1 MNDVKAPFDWNQA
14 RAFLATAEAGS
25 LSKAARRLG
34 LTQPT
39 LSRQVAALEAEL
51 GVVLFERLG
60 RALVI
65 TPTGRDLLEHFRD
78 MGAAAGRVALAA
90 SGHSQAVAGRVSIT
104 CSDVFAA
111 YVLTPLLSELRAL
124 APGIEIEIIA
134 SNEVRDLQRREADI
148 AIRHLRPVPPELIG
162 RQVAEWRARLYAER
176 GYLARQGR
184 PAQVADLADMDFIG
198 FAPVE
203 RLVRTLQGFGL
214 PVRLGN
220 FRSVTDNGIAVAEM
234 ARRGLGI
241 AVMPD
246 VFAALLPEVDA
257 VLPDWPGIPV
267 PLWLVCHRELLTSRR
282 IRIVYDFL
290 AEALGRGAARNPSP
304 QNAHP

>member
-1 MNDVKAPFDWNQA
+1 MSDAAAPFDWNQA

-25 LSKAARRLG
+25 LSRAARQLR

-51 GVVLFERLG
+51 GVGLFDRLG
-60 RALVI
+60 KSLVL
-65 TPTGRDLLEHFRD
+65 TPAGRDLLNHFRD

-90 SGHSQAVAGRVSIT
+90 AGHSQAVAGRVSLT

-111 YVLTPLLSELRAL
+111 YVLTPLLPELRDL

-134 SNEVRDLQRREADI
+134 ANDVRDLQRREADI
-148 AIRHLRPVPPELIG
+148 AIRHLRPVQPELIG
-162 RQVAEWRARLYAER
+162 RQVATWRARLFAER
-176 GYLARQGR
+176 GYLARRGR
-184 PAQVADLADMDFIG
+184 PAQASDLAEMDFIG

-203 RLVRTLQGFGL
+203 RLVQTLVGFGL
-214 PVRLGN
+214 PVSLGN
-220 FRSVTDNGIAVAEM
+220 FRHSTDNGIVVAEM

-241 AVMPD
+241 AVIPD
-246 VFAALLPEVDA
+246 ALVPLLPELDA

-267 PLWLVCHRELLTSRR
+267 PLWLVSHREVLTSRR

-290 AEALGRGAARNPSP
+290 AEALTRNPRG
-304 QNAHP
+304 QNARP

>member
-1 MNDVKAPFDWNQA
+1 MNDAAAPFDWNQA

-25 LSKAARRLG
+25 LSRAARQLR

-51 GVVLFERLG
+51 GVGLFDRVGKSLVL
-60 RALVI
+60 
-65 TPTGRDLLEHFRD
+65 TPAGRDLLNHFRD

-90 SGHSQAVAGRVSIT
+90 AGHSQAVAGRVSLT

-111 YVLTPLLSELRAL
+111 YVLTPLLPELRDL

-134 SNEVRDLQRREADI
+134 ANDVRDLQRREADI
-148 AIRHLRPVPPELIG
+148 AIRHLRPVQPELIG
-162 RQVAEWRARLYAER
+162 RQVATWRARLYAER
-176 GYLARQGR
+176 GYLARRGR
-184 PAQVADLADMDFIG
+184 PAQAGDLADMDFIG

-203 RLVRTLQGFGL
+203 RLVQTLVDFGL
-214 PVRLGN
+214 PVSLGN
-220 FRSVTDNGIAVAEM
+220 FRHTTDNGIVVAEM

-241 AVMPD
+241 AVIPD
-246 VFAALLPEVDA
+246 ALAPLLPELDA

-267 PLWLVCHRELLTSRR
+267 PLWLVSHREVLTSRR

-290 AEALGRGAARNPSP
+290 AEALTRNPRG
-304 QNAHP
+304 QNARP

>member
-1 MNDVKAPFDWNQA
+1 MNDAAAPFDWNQA
-14 RAFLATAEAGS
+14 RAFLAAAEAGS
-25 LSKAARRLG
+25 LSRAARQLR

-51 GVVLFERLG
+51 GVGLFDRVGKSLVL
-60 RALVI
+60 
-65 TPTGRDLLEHFRD
+65 TPAGRDLLNHFRD

-90 SGHSQAVAGRVSIT
+90 AGHSQAVAGRVSLT

-111 YVLTPLLSELRAL
+111 YVLTPLLPELRDL

-134 SNEVRDLQRREADI
+134 ANDVRDLQRREADI
-148 AIRHLRPVPPELIG
+148 AIRHLRPVQPELIG
-162 RQVAEWRARLYAER
+162 RQVATWRARLFAER
-176 GYLARQGR
+176 GYLARRGR
-184 PAQVADLADMDFIG
+184 PAQASDLADMDFIG

-203 RLVRTLQGFGL
+203 RLMQTLVGFGL
-214 PVRLGN
+214 PVSLGN
-220 FRSVTDNGIAVAEM
+220 FRHTTDNGIVVAEM

-241 AVMPD
+241 AVIPD
-246 VFAALLPEVDA
+246 ALAPLLPELDA

-267 PLWLVCHRELLTSRR
+267 PLWLVSHREVLTSRR

-290 AEALGRGAARNPSP
+290 AEALTRNPRG
-304 QNAHP
+304 QNARP

>member
-1 MNDVKAPFDWNQA
+1 MNNAAAPFDWNQA

-25 LSKAARRLG
+25 LSRAARQLR

-51 GVVLFERLG
+51 GVGLFDRLG
-60 RALVI
+60 KSLAL
-65 TPTGRDLLEHFRD
+65 TPAGRDLLNHFRD
-78 MGAAAGRVALAA
+78 MGDAAGRVALAA
-90 SGHSQAVAGRVSIT
+90 AGHSQAVAGRVSLT

-111 YVLTPLLSELRAL
+111 YVLTPLLPDLRDL

-134 SNEVRDLQRREADI
+134 ANDVRDLQRREADI
-148 AIRHLRPVPPELIG
+148 AIRHLRPVQPELIG
-162 RQVAEWRARLYAER
+162 RQVATWRARLYAER
-176 GYLARQGR
+176 GYLARRGR
-184 PAQVADLADMDFIG
+184 PAQASDLADMDFIG

-203 RLVRTLQGFGL
+203 RLVQTLVGFGL
-214 PVRLGN
+214 PVSLGN
-220 FRSVTDNGIAVAEM
+220 FRHTTDNGIVVAEM

-241 AVMPD
+241 AVIPD
-246 VFAALLPEVDA
+246 ALAPLLPELDA

-267 PLWLVCHRELLTSRR
+267 PLWLVSHREVLTSRR

-290 AEALGRGAARNPSP
+290 AEALTRNPRG
-304 QNAHP
+304 QNARP

>member
-1 MNDVKAPFDWNQA
+1 MNDAAAPFDWNQA

-25 LSKAARRLG
+25 LSRAARQLR

-51 GVVLFERLG
+51 GVGLFDRVGKSLVL
-60 RALVI
+60 
-65 TPTGRDLLEHFRD
+65 TPAGRDLLNHFRD

-90 SGHSQAVAGRVSIT
+90 AGHSQAVAGRVSLT

-111 YVLTPLLSELRAL
+111 YVLTPLLPELRDL

-134 SNEVRDLQRREADI
+134 ANDVRDLQRREADI
-148 AIRHLRPVPPELIG
+148 AIRHLRPVQPELIG
-162 RQVAEWRARLYAER
+162 RQVATWRARLFAER
-176 GYLARQGR
+176 GYLARRGR
-184 PAQVADLADMDFIG
+184 PAQASDLADMDFIG

-203 RLVRTLQGFGL
+203 RLMQTLVGFGL
-214 PVRLGN
+214 PVSLGN
-220 FRSVTDNGIAVAEM
+220 FRHTTDNGIVVAEM

-241 AVMPD
+241 AVIPD
-246 VFAALLPEVDA
+246 ALAPLLPELDA

-267 PLWLVCHRELLTSRR
+267 PLWLVSHREVLTSRR

-290 AEALGRGAARNPSP
+290 AEALTRNPRG
-304 QNAHP
+304 QNARP